1 VTAPGT
7 GRSAGTTEYLDGVRA
22 IVEALAA
29 GAAAGRTGTAW
40 LMGGNVGSLYFRN
53 GSVVG
58 AELEGSPWVR
68 TMLVNSGRLTP
79 GAWQDFAEGWS
90 AGAPQPPTTIPD
102 AAGLTESEWFVLC
115 REAVVEAAFEL
126 LPPGRPEVV
135 ADMVFQPDG
144 IPGWT
149 GSGRPM
155 AFDRLR
161 WEMARRQTVLNRL
174 RSVLTPES
182 RIARMPAE
190 RIGRVQVTAQQWRF
204 LAALTDG
211 ATPRSVARALGAST
225 FATTIVAVGLM
236 RLGMVGRH
244 DRSGT
249 WRPAAEEFPR
259 ALFGGAPGAVPGGS
273 APRG

>member
-7 GRSAGTTEYLDGVRA
+7 GRSAGTTEYLDGGRA

-40 LMGGNVGSLYFRN
+40 LMGGNVGALYFRN

-58 AELEGSPWVR
+58 AELEGSAWVS

-79 GAWQDFAEGWS
+79 GAWQDFAGGW
-90 AGAPQPPTTIPD
+90 AVGAPRPPTAIPD
-102 AAGLTESEWFVLC
+102 ATGLTEPEWIALG
-115 REAVVEAAFEL
+115 REAVFEAAFEL
-126 LPPGRPEVV
+126 LPPDHPEVI

-149 GSGRPM
+149 GSGRPL
-155 AFDRLR
+155 AFDALR
-161 WEMARRQTVLNRL
+161 RELARRHAVLDRL

-182 RIARMPAE
+182 TIVRVTAE
-190 RIGRVQVTAQQWRF
+190 RIGGVQVTAQQWRL
-204 LAALTDG
+204 LAALSDG
-211 ATPRSVARALGAST
+211 ATPRSVARRLGAST
-225 FATTIVAVGLM
+225 FATTIVAAGLM
-236 RLGMVGRH
+236 RLGMVGRR

-249 WRPAAEEFPR
+249 WRPSAAEFPR
-259 ALFGGAPGAVPGGS
+259 ALFGGAHGAAPGGS
-273 APRG
+273 APRA